1 MPRLDVIYEDNH
13 LLVVN
18 KPAGVAT
25 MGAAAD
31 TPSLAQWAKTY
42 LKARYDKPGNVYL
55 GIVSRLDKVV
65 TGVIVF
71 ARTSKAAKRLNQQ
84 QLEHRMTKQYWALV
98 PRLPNGQARGRLK
111 DRVRKNEATRR
122 MECVG
127 TAVRDAAT
135 ALLDY
140 RLLARLERY
149 FLLEVQL
156 VTGRKHQ
163 IRVQLAAHGSPV
175 VGDRK
180 YGSHLPFP
188 HGIALHSRYLGLAH
202 PTRGESLSW
211 QADPPGYWPA
221 IPRGLL
227 ST

>member
-25 MGAAAD
+25 MGTAAD
-31 TPSLAQWAKTY
+31 TPSLAQWAKIY

-71 ARTSKAAKRLNQQ
+71 ARTSKAARRLNQQ
-84 QLEHRMTKQYWALV
+84 QLDHRMTKRYWALV

-111 DRVRKNEATRR
+111 DRVRKNEATHR

-127 TAVRDAAT
+127 AAVRDAAT

-140 RLLARLERY
+140 RLLARLERH

-180 YGSHLPFP
+180 YGSRLPFP

-221 IPRGLL
+221 IPRELL